1 VATILPPYTNSIPN
15 IYDVTKINDFSAL
28 RTVDNT
34 VSLDAFNFLN
44 MVDYSRFYHVTDSTK
59 TTTLLLS
66 NTVLFLPGYVTH
78 PISLLTRTFDPD
90 YAISGNKLCYA
101 SNETSGIFQE
111 HLRESWPFWTCI
123 ITVFLFWVYYLWS
136 EAETH
141 EVYDKKF

>member
-1 VATILPPYTNSIPN
+1 MIDSNPDNVPN
-15 IYDVTKINDFSAL
+15 IYDVTKINDFSAF
-28 RTVDNT
+28 RTSGNT
-34 VSLDAFNFLN
+34 ISLDAFNYMN
-44 MVDYSRFYHVTDSTK
+44 IVDYSRFYHVTDSSK

-66 NTVLFLPGYVTH
+66 NTVLQYAEPITIPMTTTSLDFTPDY
-78 PISLLTRTFDPD
+78 PISG
-90 YAISGNKLCYA
+90 SKLCYA

-141 EVYDKKF
+141 